1 MAKSKKEQI
10 IEGRIKIL
18 KNTHIFSET
27 EPDVLF
33 DIANALVEKHA
44 RKEKVII
51 RKGDIGSE
59 MYIIVKG
66 KVRVHDG
73 NHVLTKLGPGSVFG
87 EYSLID
93 AETRSAS
100 VTADEPSDLL
110 KLTHDDFFKV
120 LFAKKEII
128 NGVLKV
134 LVNRMRSMNVLEEKL
149 SKSYLKIQKQK
160 DEIELQHQNISKQK
174 ELLEEQNYDL
184 LNLNEEKNHLLSVVV
199 HGIKNPL
206 TSSLCSIDL
215 LKEDDQI
222 SDSQFEYASI
232 IENSLNRINKMIN
245 EVLNI
250 NRIESKTFSLKTEP
264 IEISKIIREV
274 LLNFNM
280 VIDRKK
286 LKLNLNLSQCHSR
299 VNEVYMHQIVDN
311 LLSNAF
317 RFSPIS
323 STVDINLIAEKDI
336 VRLEIIDDG
345 EGIKTEDPNTVF
357 DIYQRQSEIPNDEN
371 KDGLGL
377 AIVKKYVT
385 AMKGQVWCENTKH
398 KGAKFTV
405 ELPKMNSNFDYE

>member
-1 MAKSKKEQI
+1 MTNSKKEQI
-10 IEGRIKIL
+10 IEDRIKIL

-27 EPDVLF
+27 GTDVLF
-33 DIANALVEKHA
+33 EIANALVEKQA

-51 RKGDIGSE
+51 RKGDIGNE

-66 KVRVHDG
+66 TVRVHDG

-93 AETRSAS
+93 EETRSAS
-100 VTADEPSDLL
+100 VTADIPSDLL
-110 KLTHDDFFKV
+110 KLSHDDFFKI
-120 LFAKKEII
+120 LFEKKEVI

-160 DEIELQHQNISKQK
+160 DEIELQHQSISKQK
-174 ELLEEQNYDL
+174 ELLEAQNYDL

-215 LKEDDQI
+215 LKDNDQI
-222 SDSQFEYASI
+222 KNSQVECVSI

-264 IEISKIIREV
+264 IEISKLIREV
-274 LLNFNM
+274 LFNFNV
-280 VIDRKK
+280 VIKRKK
-286 LKLNLNLSQCHSR
+286 LQLNLNLCNCRSK

-317 RFSPIS
+317 KFAPIS
-323 STVDINLIAEKDI
+323 SSIDINLFAVEDK
-336 VRLEIIDDG
+336 VCLEIID
-345 EGIKTEDPNTVF
+345 EGKGIDSDDPNAVF
-357 DIYQRQSEIPNDEN
+357 EIYQRQNDNPNNDT

-377 AIVKKYVT
+377 AIVKKYVS
-385 AMKGQVWCENTKH
+385 AMKGKVWCENKEN